1 MSRADDFA
9 RKLMENAGGGQFVV
23 STGDST
29 ADDAL
34 LAPTVGNDLTA
45 LPVERLQRGRYQP
58 RGAIDPASLTELA
71 DSIRAQGVVQPLV
84 VRAIGSEGRFEIVA
98 GERRWRAAQLA
109 GLTAV
114 PVVIRELDD
123 LAAMAFALIENIQR
137 EKLNPL
143 EEANALRTLSQQV
156 ADSTGTAPTQQ
167 ALSVM
172 VGKSVPW
179 VSKRLALLER
189 PESVQQA
196 VVSGALSVDAAARRP
211 DSAGASN
218 ASPDRTP
225 RKSRPRPAV
234 RVDLNI
240 LQSSVQ
246 RLNALAGSLGLPGV
260 DLPNKPARKD
270 YIAAFEQRIVE
281 ILDAAH
287 RSINPE

>member
-1 MSRADDFA
+1 MSKADDFA
-9 RKLMENAGGGQFVV
+9 RKLMENAGGGQSVAPA
-23 STGDST
+23 GDST
-29 ADDAL
+29 PDASS
-34 LAPTVGNDLTA
+34 LAPMAGDDLTE

-58 RGAIDPASLTELA
+58 RGTIDPESLAELA

-84 VRAIGSEGRFEIVA
+84 VRAIDTEGRFEIVA

-109 GLTAV
+109 GLAVV

-167 ALSVM
+167 ALSDM

-179 VSKRLALLER
+179 ISKRLALLER

-196 VVSGALSVDAAARRP
+196 VVSGALSVDEAARRP
-211 DSAGASN
+211 DSAGEVG
-218 ASPDRTP
+218 SPPARPT
-225 RKSRPRPAV
+225 RKSKPRPAV
-234 RVDLNI
+234 RVDLGI
-240 LQSSVQ
+240 LQSSVKC
-246 RLNALAGSLGLPGV
+246 LNTLAESLGLPGV
-260 DLPNKPARKD
+260 DLPSKPARKD

-281 ILDAAH
+281 VLDAAH
-287 RSINPE
+287 RSIKPE

>member
-1 MSRADDFA
+1 MSKADDFA
-9 RKLMENAGGGQFVV
+9 RKLMENAGGGQSVAP
-23 STGDST
+23 TGDST
-29 ADDAL
+29 PDASL
-34 LAPTVGNDLTA
+34 LAPMAGDDLTE

-71 DSIRAQGVVQPLV
+71 DSIRAQGIVQPIV
-84 VRAIGSEGRFEIVA
+84 VRPIGAGRFEIVA

-109 GLTAV
+109 GLSAV

-143 EEANALRTLSQQV
+143 EEAKALRTLSQHV
-156 ADSTGTAPTQQ
+156 AESSGTAPTLK
-167 ALSVM
+167 ALAPM
-172 VGKSVPW
+172 VGKSVSW

-196 VVSGALSVDAAARRP
+196 VVSGALSVDEAARRS
-211 DSAGASN
+211 DSSGEVG
-218 ASPDRTP
+218 SPPARPT
-225 RKSRPRPAV
+225 RKPRPRPAV
-234 RVDLNI
+234 RVDLSI
-240 LQSSVQ
+240 LQSSVKC
-246 RLNALAGSLGLPGV
+246 LNALAESLGLPGV
-260 DLPNKPARKD
+260 DLPSKPARKD

-287 RSINPE
+287 RSIKPE